1 MSHET
6 AHHSHAKR
14 IWMVFGILTLVTIVE
29 VAFGIIKPRFL
40 VENFFIGMKILN
52 WIFII
57 LTLYKAYYIAW
68 AFMHLEDET
77 PGYRWSIVTPLLILV
92 PFLLFIL
99 LLEGDYIHDVFRY
112 GFVKSDF

>member
-1 MSHET
+1 
-6 AHHSHAKR
+6 
-14 IWMVFGILTLVTIVE
+14 MVFAILTVVTIVE
-29 VAFGIIKPRFL
+29 VALGIIKPRFL

-57 LTLYKAYYIAW
+57 LTLYKAHYIAW

-99 LLEGDYIHDVFRY
+99 LLEGDYVHDVYRY
-112 GFVKSDF
+112 GFMKMDF